1 MIEMNLSSVNN
12 NQQGENKMELWDE
25 LGTLITATSELAMHP
40 RLQEN
45 WRIAQSE
52 LESLANANKSVANLG
67 LENNQPIISAFF
79 AARLKKQDELE
90 EMGYVPKI
98 SYLGDPVELWE
109 IPASFIMTLGSATS
123 AKAATVVVRYTDVN
137 ESGYGDI
144 NSAEITVDDI
154 HDTLEH
160 AELRVSNVARA
171 LRTMKSVM
179 KEHERTRGE
188 NRTKASYGPSF

>member
-1 MIEMNLSSVNN
+1 MM
-12 NQQGENKMELWDE
+12 LWDE
-25 LGTLITATSELAMHP
+25 LETLVCKTSELAMHP

-45 WRIAQSE
+45 WRIAQGE
-52 LESLANANKSVANLG
+52 LESLASANKSIANIG

-79 AARLKKQDELE
+79 AARLKKKDELE

-98 SYLGDPVELWE
+98 AYLGEPVELWE
-109 IPASFIMTLGSATS
+109 IPASFIMTLGSSTS

-160 AELRVSNVARA
+160 AEDRVNRVSRA
-171 LRTMKSVM
+171 IRTMKTVVR
-179 KEHERTRGE
+179 EHEATRGE
-188 NRTKASYGPSF
+188 ARVKASYGPSF